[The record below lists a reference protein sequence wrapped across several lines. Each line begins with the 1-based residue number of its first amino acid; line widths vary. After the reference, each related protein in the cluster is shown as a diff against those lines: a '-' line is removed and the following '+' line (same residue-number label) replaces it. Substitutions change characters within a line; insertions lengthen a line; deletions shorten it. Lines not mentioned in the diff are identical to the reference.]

1 MRQLRRAAFFLF
13 LFFTSLTLAHGQQ
26 AATEAAVSG
35 LNGMILCD
43 HPQAKNGK
51 LAQSVCTG
59 SFSDPNGLYSGAA
72 ASGAFASSKG
82 LGINGSV
89 AVVRADNG
97 PAIQMGI
104 VATADFD
111 DELTVVNAGDSP
123 FLFIASGMAAGP
135 GGISQATV
143 YEQINLIYSNTS
155 AQCVTQTLPPSSC
168 SVLLAVPTGSPA
180 QMQIIL
186 IGQAEVVCG
195 PPSCGGGEASIDLG
209 YKEPGGGQILIVKVV
224 DSSGNPIRG
233 ATVNSTSGHKYPSLF
248 ASTIALNASP
258 NPSAQGQLVAF
269 TATISSFGR
278 SSTPTGR
285 VTFKDSTTGATLGH
299 AALVAGVA
307 TLSTSSLAS
316 GTHTI
321 QANYSGD
328 EWSAS
333 SRTTV
338 SQVVN

>member
-1 MRQLRRAAFFLF
+1 MSLLRPAAFGLF
-13 LFFTSLTLAHGQQ
+13 LVFTSVIIAHGQQ
-26 AATEAAVSG
+26 AGTEASVSG
-35 LNGMILCD
+35 INGVNLCD
-43 HPQAKNGK
+43 QTQVKNGK
-51 LAQSVCTG
+51 LAQSICTG
-59 SFSDPNGLYSGAA
+59 TLYDPNGLYSGAA
-72 ASGAFASSKG
+72 ASGAFAGSKG

-104 VATADFD
+104 VATASFD
-111 DELTVVNAGDSP
+111 DELTVANAGVSP
-123 FLFIASGMAAGP
+123 FLFIASGTAAGP
-135 GGISQATV
+135 GGVSQATV

-168 SVLLAVPTGSPA
+168 SVLLAVPTGPPA

-195 PPSCGGGEASIDLG
+195 PPSCGGGQAGFDMG

-224 DSSGNPIRG
+224 DSNGNPIKG

-248 ASTIALNASP
+248 ASTVALDASP
-258 NPSAQGQLVAF
+258 NPSAQGQLVTF

-278 SSTPTGR
+278 SDTPTGK

-333 SRTTV
+333 SHATV